1 MAVNPSNAQK
11 TPRKR
16 RKAPATPPPKPRGP
30 RVAQWAEEGRR
41 LAALLTKRG
50 IGKTAFGE
58 QIGRKFHTVHRWC
71 LGFEFGPDNQRT
83 AANALNEPP
92 DVFEDP
98 SSAVRRARHTR
109 AVLEEFRATRPVAN
123 KLSAADWSVLRSIR
137 FHADGLRPTVAFYEA
152 VALALIHAIPVDEIM
167 RVAADNSAI
176 DATLAHKPPLKR
188 RPP

>member
-1 MAVNPSNAQK
+1 MAGTPSTSQK

-16 RKAPATPPPKPRGP
+16 RKPPTPQPPKVRGP
-30 RVAQWAEEGRR
+30 RVAQWVEEGRR
-41 LAALLTKRG
+41 LAALLAKRG

-58 QIGRKFHTVHRWC
+58 QIGRKFHTIHRWC
-71 LGFEFGPDNQRT
+71 LGYEFHPNNQRV
-83 AANALNEPP
+83 AAAALNEPL

-98 SSAVRRARHTR
+98 TSAVRRARHTR
-109 AVLEEFRATRPVAN
+109 AVLEEFRGASPVAK
-123 KLSAADWSVLRSIR
+123 KLGPADWSVLRSIR

-152 VALALIHAIPVDEIM
+152 VALALIHAIPVDEILS
-167 RVAADNSAI
+167 VAADNSAI